1 MTKTRITKV
10 KSIAHKEII
19 MTITMAEIMTT
30 TTIMKIVTII
40 LMTMAIV
47 YKFKKVKI
55 EQKSLK

>member
-10 KSIAHKEII
+10 KSIAYKEII
-19 MTITMAEIMTT
+19 MAITMAEIMTT

-55 EQKSLK
+55 EQKFLK

>member
-10 KSIAHKEII
+10 KSIAYKEII
-19 MTITMAEIMTT
+19 MAITMAEIMTT